1 MDIKRELYKLQDQE
15 YQKFHGNIVPG
26 LDNHIGVRVPELRKL
41 AKKLVKDKVSLD
53 EIGTDTY
60 EEVLLRGFYIGYSKV
75 DVDTRLQLIEA
86 YLPLITNWAICDG
99 FVSTLKFTK
108 DYKEEVFNWL
118 MQYVHGS
125 VYEVRFV
132 LVMLLTYF
140 MDDEY
145 IECCYKVFD
154 CITNDDY
161 YVKMA
166 LAWAISIAYIKY
178 TKRTMD
184 YLLFA
189 QIDGWTYNK
198 AISKICD
205 SYRVSKEEKEELKK
219 LKVRMVL

>member
-1 MDIKRELYKLQDQE
+1 MDVKNELYKLQDEE
-15 YQKFHGNIVPG
+15 YQKFQQNIILN
-26 LDNHIGVRVPELRKL
+26 LDNHIGVRVPQLRKL
-41 AKKLVKDKVSLD
+41 AKKLVRDKVSID
-53 EIGTDTY
+53 EIEIDTY
-60 EEVLLRGFYIGYSKV
+60 EEILLKGFYIGYSKV
-75 DVDTRLQLIEA
+75 DIDTRLQLIES

-108 DYKEEVFNWL
+108 YHKEVVFNWL

-140 MDDEY
+140 IDDEY
-145 IECCYKVFD
+145 IDSCYRVFD

-178 TKRTMD
+178 TKRTRD

-219 LKVRMVL
+219 FRVKG

>member
-1 MDIKRELYKLQDQE
+1 MDVKNELYKLQDEE
-15 YQKFHGNIVPG
+15 YQKFQQNIILN
-26 LDNHIGVRVPELRKL
+26 LDNHIGVRVPQLRKL
-41 AKKLVKDKVSLD
+41 AKKLVRDKVSID
-53 EIGTDTY
+53 EIEIDTY
-60 EEVLLRGFYIGYSKV
+60 EEILLKGFYIGYSKV
-75 DVDTRLQLIEA
+75 DIDTRLQLIES

-108 DYKEEVFNWL
+108 DHKEVVFNWL

-140 MDDEY
+140 IDDEY
-145 IECCYKVFD
+145 IDSCYRVFD

-178 TKRTMD
+178 TKRTRD

-205 SYRVSKEEKEELKK
+205 SYRVSKEEKDELKK
-219 LKVRMVL
+219 FRVKG

>member
-1 MDIKRELYKLQDQE
+1 MDVKNELYKLQDEE
-15 YQKFHGNIVPG
+15 YQKFQQNIILN
-26 LDNHIGVRVPELRKL
+26 LDNHIGVRVPQLRKL
-41 AKKLVKDKVSLD
+41 AKKLVRDKVSID
-53 EIGTDTY
+53 EIEIDTY
-60 EEVLLRGFYIGYSKV
+60 EEILLKGFYIGYSKV
-75 DVDTRLQLIEA
+75 DIDTRLQLIES

-108 DYKEEVFNWL
+108 DHKEVVFNWL

-140 MDDEY
+140 IDDEY
-145 IECCYKVFD
+145 IDSCYRVFD

-178 TKRTMD
+178 TKRTRD

-219 LKVRMVL
+219 FRVKG